1 MISDVRQTGQAAGE
15 FGQPAVGKELVD
27 GGGFS
32 HSSCGDNRHR
42 PEQGAAAGTNRAQDR
57 TLRVATNRLG
67 VEQTSYTCAEEEEDD
82 DVNAAVCFC

>member
-15 FGQPAVGKELVD
+15 FGQPAVGEELVD

-42 PEQGAAAGTNRAQDR
+42 PEQGAAAGTDRAQDL
-57 TLRVATNRLG
+57 TLWVATEHLG
-67 VEQTSYTCAEEEEDD
+67 VGQTSYTCAEQQM
-82 DVNAAVCFC
+82 